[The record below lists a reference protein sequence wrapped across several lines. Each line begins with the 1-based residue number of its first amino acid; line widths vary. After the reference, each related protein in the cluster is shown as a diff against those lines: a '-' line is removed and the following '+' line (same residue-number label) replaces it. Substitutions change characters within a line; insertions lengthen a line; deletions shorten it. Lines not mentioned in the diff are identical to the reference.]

1 RAVAIR
7 RRPCATGAGARTGI
21 ARSLAAAE
29 VAAPNFGRRR
39 HPCEQG
45 GGLNP
50 GLLWVL
56 VKLSRSRVPPD
67 PNHPSR
73 LDHRYPGVLPMP
85 WHSLWPL

>member
-7 RRPCATGAGARTGI
+7 RRPCATGAGARTRG

-29 VAAPNFGRRR
+29 VVAPNLGRRR

-45 GGLNP
+45 GGLHP
-50 GLLWVL
+50 GLRWVL
-56 VKLSRSRVPPD
+56 VKLGRSRVPPD

-73 LDHRYPGVLPMP
+73 LRHGYPRVLPMP
-85 WHSLWPL
+85 WHSEWPL